1 MALTAFAP
9 LLALLLDKIFGEPQR
24 WHPLIVFG
32 NSATRVEKQLY
43 GADELSFVKR
53 QWRGFVAALV
63 LLLPVTVVA
72 WFLSSLPVVGDFF
85 SIIILYGC
93 LGLQSLH
100 EHARAISKPLLA
112 GDLTAARRTIAMI
125 VSRDTDAMDETQIT
139 RATVESVLENGNDA
153 VFATLFWFF
162 VFGAP
167 GAVLLRA
174 ANTLDAMWGYK
185 TERYLHF
192 GRFAARFDDVLNWL
206 PARLTALSFALLGKT
221 QCALHCWYTQASQ
234 CESPNGGAVMTAGAG
249 ALQIT
254 LGGAASYHGSV
265 KQKIIMGEGKTP
277 TAFDIE
283 HALRL
288 VRYSAWAWVSLYT
301 IFYFFYA

>member
-1 MALTAFAP
+1 MALSFFAP
-9 LLALLLDKIFGEPQR
+9 LLALLLDKIFGEPKR
-24 WHPLIVFG
+24 WHPLALFG
-32 NSATRVEKQLY
+32 QCVTRAEHFFY
-43 GADELSFVKR
+43 GAAECSFVKH
-53 QWRGFVAALV
+53 QWRGFMAAMV
-63 LLLPVTVVA
+63 LMIPVTLAA
-72 WFLSSLPVVGDFF
+72 WVLSALPVVGSIF

-100 EHARAISKPLLA
+100 QHARAVATPLFA
-112 GDLTAARRTIAMI
+112 GDLAAARQAVAMI
-125 VSRDTDAMDETQIT
+125 VSRDTQTMNETQIT
-139 RATVESVLENGNDA
+139 RATIESVLENGNDA

-185 TERYLHF
+185 TAHYLHF
-192 GRFAARFDDVLNWL
+192 GYFAAKFDDVLNWL
-206 PARLTALSFALLGKT
+206 PARLTAITFSLLGNA
-221 QCALHCWYTQASQ
+221 QRAWHCWHAQASL
-234 CESPNGGAVMTAGAG
+234 CESPNGGVVMTAGAG

-254 LGGAASYHGSV
+254 LGGAAVYHGIV
-265 KQKIIMGEGKTP
+265 KEKILMGEGRTP

-283 HALRL
+283 RALRL
-288 VRYSAWAWVSLYT
+288 VRHSAWLWVFLYA